1 VLPGAAPA
9 IFAGLR
15 LALIYAWLGT
25 IGAEYFM
32 PSDGG
37 IGSLMIGAQQLFR
50 MDLVMAAMLLVGL
63 VGALLGPSANA
74 SNRAPRAG
82 DTHERPHFPAAGE
95 LPPGRQDLSRGRP
108 RTGGHPRFDLDIAE
122 GEFIAIVGASGC
134 GKSTLLRLLVGL
146 DREYSGEIR
155 VDGQPSRHR
164 RRARHRVPGAPPVP
178 LADRAQNIGLG
189 LVNEPLS
196 QGARRA
202 GRRFLSWWAWSASA
216 AYPHQL
222 SGGMAQRVAIA
233 RGLVAS
239 PRILLLDEPFGA
251 LDALTRQQC
260 RTSCWHPRARTH
272 HHGAGDPRCRGGAFL
287 ADRVVVMAPRP
298 GRIKRIVEVPL
309 AHPRER
315 SGFDFLRLREAL
327 LHD

>member
-1 VLPGAAPA
+1 MNAFASQALVSFRQVAKSFPVDGRELQA
-9 IFAGLR
+9 I
-15 LALIYAWLGT
+15 
-25 IGAEYFM
+25 E
-32 PSDGG
+32 
-37 IGSLMIGAQQLFR
+37 
-50 MDLVMAAMLLVGL
+50 
-63 VGALLGPSANA
+63 
-74 SNRAPRAG
+74 
-82 DTHERPHFPAAGE
+82 
-95 LPPGRQDLSRGRP
+95 
-108 RTGGHPRFDLDIAE
+108 RFDLEIAD

-146 DREYSGEIR
+146 DREFQGEIHI
-155 VDGQPSRHR
+155 D
-164 RRARHRVPGAPPVP
+164 GAPIDGIGGERGIVFQEHRLFPWLNVE
-178 LADRAQNIGLG
+178 QNVALG

-196 QGARRA
+196 ETGKAARVADYLQLVGLTAFAR
-202 GRRFLSWWAWSASA
+202 

-251 LDALTRQQC
+251 LDALTRQQLQEELL
-260 RTSCWHPRARTH
+260 RIRQRERITTVLVTH
-272 HHGAGDPRCRGGAFL
+272 DVEEALFL

-315 SGFDFLRLREAL
+315 GGYDFLRQREAL
-327 LHD
+327 LHELTGEGDYVAPQLKRVEDLPFEFLAC

>member
-1 VLPGAAPA
+1 MNAFASQALVSFRQVAKSFPVDGRELQA
-9 IFAGLR
+9 I
-15 LALIYAWLGT
+15 
-25 IGAEYFM
+25 E
-32 PSDGG
+32 
-37 IGSLMIGAQQLFR
+37 
-50 MDLVMAAMLLVGL
+50 
-63 VGALLGPSANA
+63 
-74 SNRAPRAG
+74 
-82 DTHERPHFPAAGE
+82 
-95 LPPGRQDLSRGRP
+95 
-108 RTGGHPRFDLDIAE
+108 RFDLEIAD

-146 DREYSGEIR
+146 DREFQGEIR
-155 VDGQPSRHR
+155 ID
-164 RRARHRVPGAPPVP
+164 GAPIDGIGGERGIVFQEHRLFPWLNVE
-178 LADRAQNIGLG
+178 QNVALG

-196 QGARRA
+196 ETGKAARVADYLQLVGLTAFAR
-202 GRRFLSWWAWSASA
+202 

-251 LDALTRQQC
+251 LDALTRQQLQEELL
-260 RTSCWHPRARTH
+260 RIRQRERITTVLVTH
-272 HHGAGDPRCRGGAFL
+272 DVEEALFL

-315 SGFDFLRLREAL
+315 GGYDFLRQREAL
-327 LHD
+327 LHELTGEGDYVAPQPRRVEDLPFEFIAC

>member
-1 VLPGAAPA
+1 MNAFASQALVSFRQVAKSFPVDGRELQA
-9 IFAGLR
+9 I
-15 LALIYAWLGT
+15 
-25 IGAEYFM
+25 E
-32 PSDGG
+32 
-37 IGSLMIGAQQLFR
+37 
-50 MDLVMAAMLLVGL
+50 
-63 VGALLGPSANA
+63 
-74 SNRAPRAG
+74 
-82 DTHERPHFPAAGE
+82 
-95 LPPGRQDLSRGRP
+95 
-108 RTGGHPRFDLDIAE
+108 RFDLEIAD

-146 DREYSGEIR
+146 DREFQGEIR
-155 VDGQPSRHR
+155 IDGALIDGIGGERGIVFQEHR
-164 RRARHRVPGAPPVP
+164 LFPWLSVE
-178 LADRAQNIGLG
+178 QNVALG

-196 QGARRA
+196 ETGKAARVADYLQLVGLTAFSR
-202 GRRFLSWWAWSASA
+202 

-251 LDALTRQQC
+251 LDALTRQQLQEELL
-260 RTSCWHPRARTH
+260 RIRQRERITTVLVTH
-272 HHGAGDPRCRGGAFL
+272 DVEEALFL

-315 SGFDFLRLREAL
+315 GGYDFLRQREAL
-327 LHD
+327 LHELTGEGDYVAPQLKRVEDLPFEFIAC

>member
-1 VLPGAAPA
+1 MNALTSPA
-9 IFAGLR
+9 LVSFRQVAKR
-15 LALIYAWLGT
+15 
-25 IGAEYFM
+25 F
-32 PSDGG
+32 PVDG
-37 IGSLMIGAQQLFR
+37 R
-50 MDLVMAAMLLVGL
+50 
-63 VGALLGPSANA
+63 
-74 SNRAPRAG
+74 
-82 DTHERPHFPAAGE
+82 E
-95 LPPGRQDLSRGRP
+95 LQAIE
-108 RTGGHPRFDLDIAE
+108 RFDLEIAD

-146 DREYSGEIR
+146 DREFQGEIR
-155 VDGQPSRHR
+155 ID
-164 RRARHRVPGAPPVP
+164 GAPIDGIGGERGIVFQEHRLFPWLTV
-178 LADRAQNIGLG
+178 AQNVELG

-196 QGARRA
+196 ATGK
-202 GRRFLSWWAWSASA
+202 ASKVTDYLQLVGLKGFER

-251 LDALTRQQC
+251 LDALTRQQLQEELL
-260 RTSCWHPRARTH
+260 RIRQRERITTVLVTH
-272 HHGAGDPRCRGGAFL
+272 DVEEALFL

-315 SGFDFLRLREAL
+315 GGFDFLRQREAL
-327 LHD
+327 LHELTGDGDYVAPQPRRVEDLPFEFIAC

>member
-1 VLPGAAPA
+1 MNAFASQALVSFRQVAKSFPVDGRELQA
-9 IFAGLR
+9 I
-15 LALIYAWLGT
+15 
-25 IGAEYFM
+25 E
-32 PSDGG
+32 
-37 IGSLMIGAQQLFR
+37 
-50 MDLVMAAMLLVGL
+50 
-63 VGALLGPSANA
+63 
-74 SNRAPRAG
+74 
-82 DTHERPHFPAAGE
+82 
-95 LPPGRQDLSRGRP
+95 
-108 RTGGHPRFDLDIAE
+108 RFDLEIAD

-146 DREYSGEIR
+146 DREFQGEIR
-155 VDGQPSRHR
+155 ID
-164 RRARHRVPGAPPVP
+164 GAPIDGIGGERGIVFQEHRLFPWLSVE
-178 LADRAQNIGLG
+178 QNVALG

-196 QGARRA
+196 ETGKAARVADYLQLVGLTAFAR
-202 GRRFLSWWAWSASA
+202 

-251 LDALTRQQC
+251 LDAPTRQQLQEELL
-260 RTSCWHPRARTH
+260 RIRQRERITTVLVTH
-272 HHGAGDPRCRGGAFL
+272 DVEEALFL

-315 SGFDFLRLREAL
+315 GGYDFLRQREAL
-327 LHD
+327 LHELTGEGDYVAPQLKRVEDLPFEFIAC